1 MFEMLRPEW
10 FWNQILVMAVVLQF
24 LGKLYSGID
33 AMMEEA
39 IICDGQMP
47 VQILIILW
55 DVSILGI
62 G

>member
-1 MFEMLRPEW
+1 
-10 FWNQILVMAVVLQF
+10 MAVVLQF
-24 LGKLYSGID
+24 LGKLYSRID

-47 VQILIILW
+47 VQILSILW

>member
-24 LGKLYSGID
+24 LGKLYSRID

-47 VQILIILW
+47 VQILSILW

>member
-24 LGKLYSGID
+24 LGKLYSRTD

-47 VQILIILW
+47 VQILSILW